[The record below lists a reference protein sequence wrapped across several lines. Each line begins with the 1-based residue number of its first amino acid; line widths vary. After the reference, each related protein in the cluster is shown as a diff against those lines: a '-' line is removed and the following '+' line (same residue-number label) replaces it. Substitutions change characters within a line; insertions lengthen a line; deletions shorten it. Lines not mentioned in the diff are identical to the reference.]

1 MNMTGEKG
9 SFQGYE
15 PLFSSSERRRFQRI
29 HIDLFGR
36 VVLASKTE
44 HHCRTVDVSPGGMKL
59 MCMARPQIG
68 ESVVAY
74 IDALGRFSGH
84 VVRVS
89 PEGFSMTINASPHR
103 REMLA
108 DKLTWFANRMELNL
122 ADQRRHPR
130 IEPIQK
136 FVAMRLGSGDEMI
149 VTIHDI
155 SASGVGVESSY
166 KPAIGE
172 RISIGKIDA
181 TVVRYFDGGFAA
193 EFLTPFLID
202 EVDAATRL

>member
-1 MNMTGEKG
+1 MNITGKTG

-36 VVLASKTE
+36 IVLASKAE

-59 MCMARPQIG
+59 MSMAKPQIG

-89 PEGFSMTINASPHR
+89 SEGFSMTINASQHR

-108 DKLTWFANRMELNL
+108 DKLTWFANRMALNL
-122 ADQRRHPR
+122 AEQRRHPR

-136 FVAMRLGSGDEMI
+136 FVAMRVGSGDEMI
-149 VTIHDI
+149 VTIRDL
-155 SASGVGVESSY
+155 SASGVGVESTY
-166 KPAIGE
+166 LPALGE
-172 RISIGKIDA
+172 RVSIGKAYA
-181 TVVRYFDGGFAA
+181 TVVRHFDGGFAA
-193 EFLTPFLID
+193 QFLTPFPPNEI
-202 EVDAATRL
+202 DAATRL